1 MNLLREGVTLS
12 NTKTEQKEM
21 DFNLSNEKQTQVIK
35 APQDNFIIPR
45 KSGEN
50 INFFNNYFSNQQGCD
65 IMSYYYTTQKYFLNS
80 EEDLKIFS
88 FKKESRNFIKKT
100 KLNDFYR
107 KENKN
112 NYNYN
117 GDYINNLDKLNNCI
131 YENKINL
138 FDNKNYN
145 DIRLAN
151 NYFFGNNLYLCN
163 NTASKSK
170 NIIYNNKGIFINNNN
185 GEINSPNNFCYLS
198 KLNVNNTNLHKNI
211 INPINCPP
219 FIPSN
224 YPKKEK
230 DEFFRKKS
238 EDSLSKDKESDS
250 TSAISE
256 KREEEIQ
263 NESVK
268 KIHKKRNT
276 EKNEAGEY
284 LVEMF
289 GRRGW
294 ICKLCNNFNYET
306 RIKCNRCGILKKP
319 KKIMDIRKKSEEE
332 HNKEGDWR
340 CMHCK
345 NLNYSFRTLCNRCKI
360 PKMIPFINNN
370 NNFNQFVN
378 QVNLPIFQI
387 PSSLFALQNGK
398 KIINNN

>member
-21 DFNLSNEKQTQVIK
+21 DINLSNEKQIQFIK

-50 INFFNNYFSNQQGCD
+50 INFFNNFFSNQQGCD

-163 NTASKSK
+163 NTASKSQ
-170 NIIYNNKGIFINNNN
+170 NIIYNNKGIFINNND
-185 GEINSPNNFCYLS
+185 EKNSPNNFCDLS

-230 DEFFRKKS
+230 DKFFRKNPKI
-238 EDSLSKDKESDS
+238 LYLKIKK
-250 TSAISE
+250 AIPLRLFLKKE
-256 KREEEIQ
+256 KRKFRMNQ
-263 NESVK
+263 
-268 KIHKKRNT
+268 
-276 EKNEAGEY
+276 
-284 LVEMF
+284 
-289 GRRGW
+289 
-294 ICKLCNNFNYET
+294 
-306 RIKCNRCGILKKP
+306 LKKFI
-319 KKIMDIRKKSEEE
+319 KKETTKKMKLE
-332 HNKEGDWR
+332 NIWLKCLEGEDG
-340 CMHCK
+340 
-345 NLNYSFRTLCNRCKI
+345 
-360 PKMIPFINNN
+360 
-370 NNFNQFVN
+370 FVN
-378 QVNLPIFQI
+378 YVTILTMRQGLSVIDAVF
-387 PSSLFALQNGK
+387 
-398 KIINNN
+398 

>member
-21 DFNLSNEKQTQVIK
+21 DFNLSNEKQTQFIK

-163 NTASKSK
+163 NTASKSQ

-185 GEINSPNNFCYLS
+185 GEKNSPNNFCDLS

-224 YPKKEK
+224 YPKK
-230 DEFFRKKS
+230 KKMNF
-238 EDSLSKDKESDS
+238 
-250 TSAISE
+250 SE
-256 KREEEIQ
+256 KNPKILYLKI
-263 NESVK
+263 K
-268 KIHKKRNT
+268 KAIPLR
-276 EKNEAGEY
+276 
-284 LVEMF
+284 LF
-289 GRRGW
+289 
-294 ICKLCNNFNYET
+294 
-306 RIKCNRCGILKKP
+306 LKKEKRKFRMNQLKKFIKKETP
-319 KKIMDIRKKSEEE
+319 KIMKLENIWLKCSEEE
-332 HNKEGDWR
+332 DG
-340 CMHCK
+340 
-345 NLNYSFRTLCNRCKI
+345 
-360 PKMIPFINNN
+360 
-370 NNFNQFVN
+370 FVN
-378 QVNLPIFQI
+378 YV
-387 PSSLFALQNGK
+387 
-398 KIINNN
+398 IISTMRQGLSVIDAVF